1 MPVQRVGRNLG
12 SVNAKKPNALLTLAV
27 VSALL
32 GATSVGVAGY
42 KLATLDKAT
51 ADSPGSQPT
60 AVPTTENPQP
70 GNPST
75 PEGELRFAANPRP
88 AQMPAAPTGLEKFY
102 GQEIQWDECEDGS
115 GGSWACGTV
124 EVPLDYSKPDGKTI
138 EIALK
143 RHKAAEPIGSL
154 LVNFGGPGGSGTHN
168 IEGALDYSFTDEL
181 VAAYDIVGFDPRGV
195 HLSAPIKCRSF
206 AKIDEDNASTSPFVR
221 GKEAWDEIAASGK
234 EFADLC
240 MENTDVELIKNIN
253 TVATA
258 SDVDILRDALNDSE
272 LHYLGYSY
280 GTHLGARYAEMFPA
294 NAGRLVLDA
303 AVDPA
308 ISSAELAMG
317 QAKGFEM
324 SVREYIRVCQ
334 EEGDCPFTGSVD
346 DGARQLK
353 AFFDKT
359 VTNPIPTSDKERPLT
374 GSMLVSVVL
383 GSMYMTDIWPMLT
396 EGITAAMEKNDG
408 SSLLFL
414 LDLLNERESDGSYPT
429 NSDDAFP
436 VISAMDYPVGTTDTK
451 EWEKQADEI
460 IAAAPT
466 VGEYFVYA
474 DADRASWPLEATG
487 KIGKVR
493 AAGAKPILVIGGK
506 GDPATPYEWSVSLAE
521 QLESGVLLTYDGFGH
536 GAYGEDKPC
545 VADTVDAFLIE
556 GKVPENGKVCK

>member
-1 MPVQRVGRNLG
+1 M
-12 SVNAKKPNALLTLAV
+12 NAKKPNVLLTLAV

-42 KLATLDKAT
+42 KLATFDAASAGEQPGKT
-51 ADSPGSQPT
+51 APSGDASKSPDADQ
-60 AVPTTENPQP
+60 TTEP
-70 GNPST
+70 G
-75 PEGELRFAANPRP
+75 EELRFAANPRP
-88 AQMPAAPTGLEKFY
+88 ADMPAAPTGLEQFY
-102 GQEIQWDECEDGS
+102 GQEIQWEECEDGA
-115 GGSWACGTV
+115 GGNWACGTV
-124 EVPLDYSKPDGKTI
+124 EVPLDYSKPDGETI

-143 RHKAAEPIGSL
+143 RHKAEDPIGSL

-168 IEGALDYSFTDEL
+168 IEGALDYSFTTDL
-181 VAAYDIVGFDPRGV
+181 ADAYDIVGFDPRGV
-195 HLSAPIKCRSF
+195 HRSAPIKCRTF
-206 AKIDEDNASTSPFVR
+206 EQIDEDNAATAPFVR

-240 MENTDVELIKNIN
+240 MENTDVELLKNIN
-253 TVATA
+253 TVSTA
-258 SDVDILRDALNDSE
+258 SDVDILRDALNDAE
-272 LHYLGYSY
+272 LYYLGYSY

-308 ISSAELAMG
+308 LSSAELAVG

-334 EEGDCPFTGSVD
+334 EDSDCPFKGSVD
-346 DGARQLK
+346 EGARQLK

-359 VTNPIPTSDKERPLT
+359 VTNPLPTADKERPLT
-374 GSMLVSVVL
+374 GGMLVSVVL

-396 EGITAAMEKNDG
+396 EGMRAAIEKNDG
-408 SSLLFL
+408 SSLLVL
-414 LDLLNERESDGSYPT
+414 LDLLNERDSDGSYPT

-436 VISAMDYPVGTTDTK
+436 VISAMDYPVGTSDTAV
-451 EWEKQADEI
+451 WEKQADEI
-460 IAAAPT
+460 LAAAPT
-466 VGEYFVYA
+466 VGEYFLYS
-474 DADRASWPLEATG
+474 DADRSAWPLEATG
-487 KIGKVR
+487 KLGKVR

-506 GDPATPYEWSVSLAE
+506 GDPATPYEWSVSLAD

-556 GKVPENGKVCK
+556 GKVPEDGKVCK